1 MKSTSTLCSFIS
13 SSMHVTLNQYFMNS
27 HSTITE
33 VLLLCALLIGS
44 DGVWEIKLLRL
55 DRIDKRNRLAY
66 SIDELRGLLC
76 FASTNTCRMLRRD
89 SCKNV
94 TIVDASISS
103 NPRLIETNDSMTRTK
118 RNATKVGKKR
128 NQLSGLTKLAGAFA
142 LFPSA
147 LEK

>member
-1 MKSTSTLCSFIS
+1 
-13 SSMHVTLNQYFMNS
+13 MNT

-33 VLLLCALLIGS
+33 VLLLCTLFVGS
-44 DGVWEIKLLRL
+44 GDVWEIKLLRL
-55 DRIDKRNRLAY
+55 DRIDKTICLAY
-66 SIDELRGLLC
+66 SIDELQDLFW
-76 FASTNTCRMLRRD
+76 FASTNTCRILRRE

-103 NPRLIETNDSMTRTK
+103 KPRLIETNDSITRTK
-118 RNATKVGKKR
+118 RKATKVGKKR

-147 LEK
+147 LKSNE